1 MRPVTEPL
9 YERVL
14 AAIGQQYELEGEI
27 GRGGMS
33 VVYRARDKRLNR
45 QVAIKV
51 LPPELTYD
59 PAIRPRFTREAQT
72 SAHLSHPHIVPIY
85 DVGEQDGIAYFVMG
99 YVTGGNLATLLAGE
113 PKQPLEEVRRIL
125 AEVAGALDYAHVRG
139 VIHRDIKPDNI
150 LLDRDSGRAMV
161 TDFGI
166 ARAVEGGTRLT
177 LTGIA
182 VGTPTYMSPEQ
193 AVGEREIDGRS
204 DLYSL
209 AVVGYQMLTGRVP
222 FTAGNSLAL
231 LLKHVNEAPRPIHEL
246 RPDAPRPLRDALE
259 RALMKSPEDR
269 WPTAASMRDA
279 ILSNETSVAAWR
291 AGQSDPVRYDAATP
305 SPKPVSRRTRDRGRD
320 DLRVV
325 SPRRGTPAADT
336 PPPSGT
342 PLAAVP
348 EPVMQGRLLVEQGHL
363 VALTKEQKDDLKLWH
378 GRTTLFERV
387 KSARFYFWQTF
398 VLTIGA
404 GFGFAGFLASEGAAF
419 PLLLSPWIPIHMIP
433 KLHRR
438 LKSLKQHGVKRRR
451 VLLMPRAKWVI
462 PPAPLPQPTHTQQL
476 AKLAPREVLE
486 GPGGS
491 AIRRA
496 KDDRDAIIHILDTIP
511 TEDRVLIPDVAPTVN
526 ALMDRVS
533 HLAQSLHRINAS
545 IDTRQLD
552 VLERK
557 IAEAERRV
565 AQGGDDKKLN
575 LLRQQRATILDLVER
590 RDSLGR
596 QLDNAELALGTLR
609 LDLIRL
615 KSSGLQAGLNEV
627 STATQQARAVSREI
641 GTLLAATAEARDL

>member
-1 MRPVTEPL
+1 MTEPL
-9 YERVL
+9 NDRVVS
-14 AAIGQQYELEGEI
+14 AIGEQYELGGEI

-51 LPPELTYD
+51 LPPELTFD

-85 DVGEQDGIAYFVMG
+85 DVGERDGIAFFVMG
-99 YVTGGNLATLLAGE
+99 FVTGGNLATLLAQE
-113 PKQPLEEVRRIL
+113 PKQPIEEVRRIL
-125 AEVAGALDYAHVRG
+125 SEVASALDYAHVRG

-177 LTGIA
+177 VTGIA

-204 DLYSL
+204 DIYSL

-222 FTAGNSLAL
+222 FSAGNSLAL
-231 LLKHVNEAPRPIHEL
+231 LLKHVNESPRPIAEL
-246 RPDAPRPLRDALE
+246 RPDAPRPLRDAIE
-259 RALMKSPEDR
+259 RALMKAPEDR
-269 WPTAASMRDA
+269 WNTASALRDA
-279 ILSNETSVAAWR
+279 INANESAVASWR
-291 AGQSDPVRYDAATP
+291 AGQPEPVRYDSPSPPAKAAPRRPADRRREESRAVAQRRGAPGVELGAPAATP
-305 SPKPVSRRTRDRGRD
+305 LPVVAD
-320 DLRVV
+320 DV
-325 SPRRGTPAADT
+325 T
-336 PPPSGT
+336 
-342 PLAAVP
+342 
-348 EPVMQGRLLVEQGHL
+348 QGNLLVEQGHL
-363 VALTKEQKDDLKLWH
+363 VGLTKEQKDDLKLWH

-387 KSARFYFWQTF
+387 KSARFYFGQSI

-404 GFGFAGFLASEGAAF
+404 GGGFAGFIASEGAAF
-419 PLLLSPWIPIHMIP
+419 PLLLSLWIPIHMWP
-433 KLHRR
+433 KLFRR
-438 LKSLKQHGVKRRR
+438 LKSLKQHGLRRRR

-462 PPAPLPQPTHTQQL
+462 PAAPPAPLSQAQQL
-476 AKLAPREVLE
+476 EKLAPREVLDS
-486 GPGGS
+486 PAGS

-496 KDDRDAIIHILDTIP
+496 KDDRDAIMHILETIP

-533 HLAQSLHRINAS
+533 SLAQSLHRLNDS
-545 IDTRQLD
+545 IDTKQLD

-557 IAEAERRV
+557 ITDAERKV
-565 AQGGDDKKLN
+565 QAGGDDKKLK
-575 LLRQQRATILDLVER
+575 LLTQQRDTILDLVDR

-615 KSSGLQAGLNEV
+615 KSSGLQAGLAEV

-641 GTLLAATAEARDL
+641 GTMLSAVSEARGL

>member
-1 MRPVTEPL
+1 MTEPL
-9 YERVL
+9 LDRVI
-14 AAIGQQYELEGEI
+14 ATIGQQYEIEGEI

-33 VVYRARDKRLNR
+33 VVYRARDRRLNR
-45 QVAIKV
+45 QVAVKV
-51 LPPELTYD
+51 LPPELTFD

-85 DVGEQDGIAYFVMG
+85 DVGERDGIAYLVMG
-99 YVTGGNLATLLAGE
+99 FVTGGNLGSLLAAE
-113 PKQPLEEVRRIL
+113 PKQPIEEVRRIL
-125 AEVAGALDYAHVRG
+125 AEVASALDYAHVRG

-166 ARAVEGGTRLT
+166 ARAAESGTRLT
-177 LTGIA
+177 ATGIA

-222 FTAGNSLAL
+222 FSAGNSLAL
-231 LLKHVNEAPRPIHEL
+231 LLKHVNESPRAIQEL
-246 RPDAPRPLRDALE
+246 RPDTPRPLRDAIE
-259 RALMKSPEDR
+259 RALAKSPEDR
-269 WPTAASMRDA
+269 WHTAGAMRDA
-279 ILSNETSVAAWR
+279 IVSNESSVAAWR
-291 AGQSDPVRYDAATP
+291 AGQPEPVRYDSPSP
-305 SPKPVSRRTRDRGRD
+305 SPKAVPRRTRERGRD
-320 DLRVV
+320 DLRVA
-325 SPRRGTPAADT
+325 SPRRGTPVAEPAS
-336 PPPSGT
+336 PT
-342 PLAAVP
+342 PLPVAAEDVK
-348 EPVMQGRLLVEQGHL
+348 QGKLLVEQGHL
-363 VALTKEQKDDLKLWH
+363 VPLTKEQRDDLKLWH

-387 KSARFYFWQTF
+387 KSARFYVWQTLF
-398 VLTIGA
+398 MTVVA
-404 GFGFAGFLASEGAAF
+404 GFGVGAFFASEGAAV
-419 PLLLSPWIPIHMIP
+419 PLILSPWIPIYMWP
-433 KLHRR
+433 KLLRR
-438 LKSLKQHGVKRRR
+438 LESLKQHGLKRRR
-451 VLLMPRAKWVI
+451 VLFMPRAKWVI
-462 PPAPLPQPTHTQQL
+462 PRAPLPAPTHTQQL
-476 AKLAPREVLE
+476 EKLAPKAVLE
-486 GPGGS
+486 GPAGS

-496 KDDRDAIIHILDTIP
+496 KDDRDAILHILETIP

-533 HLAQSLHRINAS
+533 NLAQSLHGLTKN

-552 VLERK
+552 ILERK
-557 IAEAERRV
+557 IADAERKV
-565 AQGGDDKKLN
+565 QQGGDDKKYRMLV
-575 LLRQQRATILDLVER
+575 QQRETILDLVDR

-615 KSSGLQAGLNEV
+615 KSSGLQAGLSEV

-641 GTLLAATAEARDL
+641 GTLLAATSEAREL